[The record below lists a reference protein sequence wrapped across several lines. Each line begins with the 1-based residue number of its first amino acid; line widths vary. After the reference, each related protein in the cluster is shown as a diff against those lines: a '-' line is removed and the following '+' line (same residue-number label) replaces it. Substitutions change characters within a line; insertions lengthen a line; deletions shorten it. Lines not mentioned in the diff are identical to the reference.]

1 MEPAV
6 ARLPVLFGPRYHNSH
21 EAEEL
26 VAHDGG
32 FCVHDKDEILS
43 ITKKLIS
50 DEKYCKITSL
60 AASDVIYK
68 NVGST
73 SAMVRYVLSD

>member
-1 MEPAV
+1 MEPAI

-26 VAHDGG
+26 IKSGGG
-32 FCVHDKDEILS
+32 FCVSDKDEFLAS
-43 ITKKLIS
+43 TNKLIS
-50 DEKYCKITSL
+50 DEKYFKISSL
-60 AASDVIYK
+60 SSSDVIYK

-73 SAMVRYVLSD
+73 TKVIGHMLND